1 MTDRHALVATF
12 SDGKRQ
18 LCYDVDTYFTLGD
31 AVQKIVPLVRDYRN
45 AVTQGWLTEVPIVSI
60 ISHDEAQRV

>member
-1 MTDRHALVATF
+1 MNDKHALVATF

-18 LCYDVDTYFTLGD
+18 LCYDVDTHFTLGD
-31 AVQKIVPLVRDYRN
+31 AVKKIVPLVRDYRN
-45 AVTQGWLTEVPIVSI
+45 AVSQGWITEVPIVSI